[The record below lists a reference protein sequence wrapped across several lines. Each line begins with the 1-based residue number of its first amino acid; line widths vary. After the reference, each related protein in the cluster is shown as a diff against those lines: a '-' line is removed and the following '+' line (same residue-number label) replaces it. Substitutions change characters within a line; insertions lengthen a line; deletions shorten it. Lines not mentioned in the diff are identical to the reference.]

1 MEALSNTSTI
11 VLSFIVVLG
20 IVIFVHEAGHL
31 LVAKAFGVRCLT
43 FSLGFGK
50 RLWGFERNGTDYRIS
65 LVPLGGYVRMSGE
78 LPGEEGDDPADF
90 LNKPRWQR
98 FLIYLAGPAMNAV
111 LSVLI
116 IAVMYMAGVSIV
128 SIQDIPAEVGSLLE
142 GSSAEA
148 AGLQPGDKILAVNGE
163 AVDLWFP
170 VATLLTA
177 SGGKPVELTMER
189 EGETF
194 QVTVQPA
201 PIPDHHL
208 SDTAGILPRQMLMAT
223 EVQEGTPAES
233 AGFESGD
240 YLKAVDGILVL
251 DSRDFIEYISARP
264 GQEIEVE
271 VLRDD
276 EVRSLTVIPEDV
288 GGTGRIGLGVGLAAI
303 SSSVQRYGPWKALK
317 ESVRYNTYLLTQ
329 TVFVLKQIFTGR
341 IAAESALSG
350 PLEIARMSGQA
361 ARQGLD
367 SLFHF
372 TALIS
377 ISIGFLNL
385 LPIPVLDGG
394 QMVLLTV
401 EGLMRRD
408 LPLRTKEWINNI
420 GFVLIILL
428 MVAVLGFDI
437 KKAL

>member
-1 MEALSNTSTI
+1 MDMLNNFSTS
-11 VLSFIVVLG
+11 LLAFIVVLG
-20 IVIFVHEAGHL
+20 VVIFVHEAGHL
-31 LVAKAFGVRCLT
+31 LVAKGFGVRVLA

-78 LPGEEGDDPADF
+78 LPGEEGDDPSDF

-111 LSVLI
+111 LSVTVL
-116 IAVMYMAGVSIV
+116 AVLFMVGVSIPALP
-128 SIQDIPAEVGSLLE
+128 DIPAEVGSVVE

-148 AGLQPGDKILAVNGE
+148 AGLQVGDTILEVGGE
-163 AVDLWFP
+163 EVELWSRMQ
-170 VATLLTA
+170 TLLMTA
-177 SGGKPVELTMER
+177 RGEEVRLTVER
-189 EGETF
+189 NGETF
-194 QVTVQPA
+194 EATVTPQRV
-201 PIPDHHL
+201 PDQDFK
-208 SDTAGILPRQMLMAT
+208 DTAGILPKQLLMAT
-223 EVQEGTPAES
+223 QVQEGKPAAA
-233 AGFESGD
+233 AGFAEGD

-264 GQEIEVE
+264 GKEIAVE
-271 VLRDD
+271 VLRDGETLILD
-276 EVRSLTVIPEDV
+276 VVPEDI
-288 GGTGRIGLGVGLAAI
+288 GGSGKIGLGVGASLLV
-303 SSSVQRYGPWKALK
+303 SSTERYGPWGALK
-317 ESVRYNTYLLTQ
+317 QSVRYNIHLLSETI
-329 TVFVLKQIFTGR
+329 FVLKKIFTGR

-350 PLEIARMSGQA
+350 PIEIARMSGQA

-367 SLFHF
+367 SLVFF

-394 QMVLLTV
+394 QMVLLTL

-408 LPLRTKEWINNI
+408 ISLRAKEWINNI
-420 GFVLIILL
+420 GFVFIILL
-428 MVAVLGFDI
+428 MLAVLGFDL
-437 KKAL
+437 KKAF